1 MRSSTETNT
10 SIGTD
15 VSRRQRQIL
24 DVLYEMG
31 ELSAEEIRTHMTS
44 PPSNSAVRTTL
55 KIMGERGLVA
65 KKEKN
70 FRYVYSPTGT
80 REETQQS
87 AIQRLLRLFFNN
99 SAEQAVVALLG
110 AAHEGMTAEQLD
122 RVRNLIEQAK
132 QRESEK

>member
-1 MRSSTETNT
+1 M
-10 SIGTD
+10 
-15 VSRRQRQIL
+15 SRRQRQIM

-31 ELSAEEIRTHMTS
+31 EASAEEIRTHMTS

-55 KIMGERGLVA
+55 KIMEERGLVV

-70 FRYVYSPTGT
+70 LRYVYSPTGT

-87 AIQRLLRLFFNN
+87 AIERLLRLFFNN
-99 SAEQAVVALLG
+99 SAEQAVIALLG

-122 RVRNLIEQAK
+122 RVRDLIERA
-132 QRESEK
+132 QRKESEK

>member
-1 MRSSTETNT
+1 M
-10 SIGTD
+10 
-15 VSRRQRQIL
+15 SRRQRQIM

-31 ELSAEEIRTHMTS
+31 EASAEEIRTHMAS

-55 KIMGERGLVA
+55 KIMEERSLVV

-70 FRYVYSPTGT
+70 LRYVYSPAGT

-87 AIQRLLRLFFNN
+87 AIERLLRLFFNN
-99 SAEQAVVALLG
+99 SAEQAVIALLG

-122 RVRNLIEQAK
+122 RVRDLIESAK
-132 QRESEK
+132 RKESEK